1 MQRIITVE
9 KFHSLVFRVCNW
21 MDQLD
26 GFNNPRSRWRENG
39 FDPGRKFHFERGE
52 GWVEIIL
59 TTDQHTFVELRTC
72 LEAEIPNYSL
82 VPGQNFQLIK
92 VRASNPIPFSVNLPP
107 RFSLI
112 IRFFPLEDAR
122 VLHPE
127 KLLHSLSD
135 VTFDERDRPYVKG
148 FVPYPFF
155 ERLENNDSQHSYILL
170 FFRIGNRRSRF

>member
-1 MQRIITVE
+1 ME

-39 FDPGRKFHFERGE
+39 FDPGRKFHFERG
-52 GWVEIIL
+52 GGGMGRNNFNYRPTYFRGIADVP
-59 TTDQHTFVELRTC
+59 RS
-72 LEAEIPNYSL
+72 EIPNYSL

-122 VLHPE
+122 VLHSE